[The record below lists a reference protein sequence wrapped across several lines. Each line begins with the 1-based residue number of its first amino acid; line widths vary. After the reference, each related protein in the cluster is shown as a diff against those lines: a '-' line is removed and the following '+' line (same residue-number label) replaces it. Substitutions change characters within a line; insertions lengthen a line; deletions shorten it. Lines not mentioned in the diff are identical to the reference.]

1 MTGRARPKVGL
12 LDPPEPATVLQVDD
26 RTLVATIIAGDRD
39 AYRLLVERESTTVFR
54 CCYRVL
60 GHIEDAQD
68 VAQESFVAAYRSL
81 ETWRGDGSL
90 RAWLA
95 QIATRQALRA
105 IGRRVRPA
113 SLDDSPH
120 GADVASGYDPTPDSD
135 PVAALSLAD
144 RAAQVRDA
152 VTKLPEPYRET
163 IALRYFAELSIE
175 EIARTLDR
183 PVGTVKV
190 HVHRGL
196 ERLRAALAE
205 ESAA

>member
-1 MTGRARPKVGL
+1 M
-12 LDPPEPATVLQVDD
+12 LDSTKPATVSQVDD
-26 RTLVATIIAGDRD
+26 RTLVDSIIAGDRD

-60 GHIEDAQD
+60 GHVEDAED
-68 VAQESFVAAYRSL
+68 VAQESFVAAYRAL
-81 ETWRGDGSL
+81 ATWRGDGSV
-90 RAWLA
+90 RAWIA

-105 IGRRVRPA
+105 VGRRVRPA
-113 SLDDSPH
+113 SLDDRPSRRDLP
-120 GADVASGYDPTPDSD
+120 GGIDIVRDADPLV
-135 PVAALSLAD
+135 VLSIAD
-144 RAAQVRDA
+144 QAAQVRYA
-152 VTKLPEPYRET
+152 VTNLPEPYRET

-196 ERLRAALAE
+196 ERLRAALVE
-205 ESAA
+205 ESVA

>member
-1 MTGRARPKVGL
+1 L
-12 LDPPEPATVLQVDD
+12 LDPTKPATVLQVDD
-26 RTLVATIIAGDRD
+26 RTLVDTIIAGDRD

-60 GHIEDAQD
+60 GHVEDAED
-68 VAQESFVAAYRSL
+68 VAQETFVAAYRAL
-81 ETWRGDGSL
+81 ATWRGDGSV
-90 RAWLA
+90 RAWIA

-105 IGRRVRPA
+105 VGRRVRPA
-113 SLDDSPH
+113 SLDDRPSGGDLP
-120 GADVASGYDPTPDSD
+120 GGIDIVRDADPLV
-135 PVAALSLAD
+135 ALSIAD
-144 RAAQVRDA
+144 QAAQVRYA
-152 VTKLPEPYRET
+152 VTNLPEPYRET

-196 ERLRAALAE
+196 ERLRAALVE
-205 ESAA
+205 ESVA